1 MISILSTFDFIAFNR
16 SLAVPLKI
24 LVLAWIKDVASEYFY
39 CYCLFSL
46 SFFISFIIHRFN
58 IIANNILFI
67 SFCNTSFLLYMNKKT
82 NIKCWQETTVQFF
95 WRSGRIRLNCATT
108 HHNPP
113 RSTTTHHHPPPS
125 TTFHRQPKYI
135 YHHQPPAT
143 IYPPLPII
151 SQKMDHHPAKVKMYS
166 YITSFRHCFNSFFFF
181 QMQYSFPWRR
191 FCVIKFW

>member
-1 MISILSTFDFIAFNR
+1 MISILSIFDFIAFSR

-46 SFFISFIIHRFN
+46 SFFISFIIHRFS

-82 NIKCWQETTVQFF
+82 NIKCWQETTAQFF
-95 WRSGRIRLNCATT
+95 WRSGRVRLNCATT

-113 RSTTTHHHPPPS
+113 RSTTIHHLPPPS
-125 TTFHRQPKYI
+125 TTSQNI
-135 YHHQPPAT
+135 STTTNHQPQY
-143 IYPPLPII
+143 I
-151 SQKMDHHPAKVKMYS
+151 HHYL
-166 YITSFRHCFNSFFFF
+166 
-181 QMQYSFPWRR
+181 SFPEKWITTPQKSK
-191 FCVIKFW
+191 CIHI